1 MAGLTDTKDGLD
13 PARPSG
19 IPPAYNHWRM
29 KPEDVLV
36 IVLAGGVGERLAP
49 LTRDRAKPAVYFG
62 GPYRI
67 IDFVLSNCINSGLR
81 RVFIAT
87 QYKSLSLNRHVR
99 QGWSIVSEE
108 LGEFIEI
115 LPPQKRV
122 GEQWYQGTADAVY
135 QNLYS
140 IVREEPRYVV
150 ILAGDHVYKMDYLKM
165 LRFHQ
170 EKDATVTL
178 AAIEVPIEDGRRFGI
193 VAIDDTDRVT
203 GFAEKPAQPPA
214 MPGQPHMA
222 LASMG
227 IYVFNSEVLMRAL
240 EADAADP
247 ASQHDFGKNII
258 PSLIPGGRMYAYP
271 FYDENKK
278 AAKYWRDIGTLDA
291 YFEANMDLCQ
301 VNPEFNLY
309 DPEWPLRTYM
319 PQAPPAKFVFAED
332 WRRGEAQDSLI
343 SQGCIVSGSRIHG
356 SILCPNVRVHSF
368 CTIEASILMPGVRV
382 GRHARIR
389 RAIIDRDVHIPRGAR
404 IGYDPEEDGRRH
416 TVSEGGVVVVAAG
429 EEPLIGPID
438 DEALKLEAEADRRG

>member
-1 MAGLTDTKDGLD
+1 
-13 PARPSG
+13 
-19 IPPAYNHWRM
+19 M
-29 KPEDVLV
+29 KEVLAV
-36 IVLAGGVGERLAP
+36 VLAGGKGSRLGP
-49 LTRDRAKPAVYFG
+49 LTRDRAKPAVPFG
-62 GPYRI
+62 GVYRI
-67 IDFVLSNCINSGLR
+67 IDFTLSNCLNSGLR
-81 RVFIAT
+81 RILVLT
-87 QYKSLSLNRHVR
+87 QYKAMSLDRHITL
-99 QGWSIVSEE
+99 GWRNYLCRE
-108 LGEFIEI
+108 LGEFIDVV
-115 LPPQKRV
+115 PPQQRID
-122 GEQWYQGTADAVY
+122 EQWYQGTADAVY
-135 QNLYS
+135 QNIYTLEKE
-140 IVREEPRYVV
+140 RPEHVV
-150 ILAGDHVYKMDYLKM
+150 ILAGDHIYKMDYGKLVAQ
-165 LRFHQ
+165 HQ
-170 EKDATVTL
+170 EKNADLTI
-178 AAIEVPIEDGRRFGI
+178 AALRVRAKEAARQFGVIQVDDSGRVI
-193 VAIDDTDRVT
+193 
-203 GFAEKPAQPPA
+203 GFEEKPAEPKTI
-214 MPGQPHMA
+214 PGNPEYC

-227 IYVFNSEVLMRAL
+227 IYVFNSDVLMRAL

-389 RAIIDRDVHIPRGAR
+389 RAIIDRDVHIPRGAQ
-404 IGYDPEEDGRRH
+404 IGYDAEEDARRH